1 MGIMRVRRARQRTRS
16 VREDWVAWIPNEMD
30 SLFEATR
37 RELESTNVF
46 LSIILDEALSNCKQG
61 LFESAKESADIF
73 GGLFD
78 RLSKQVCQ
86 VARAVKEH
94 GSRFGTLPHVEPL
107 LPSNFRGEAAKHVSF
122 MNQLLSRV
130 LFRERTRFFHK
141 LHSLD
146 EIVAD
151 LQRGVGE
158 TVQEMVEMDAPDL
171 DLAWQE
177 LEVLAYDL
185 NTCMSEITIM
195 LKSFFCALPTD
206 ELESFRQRLA
216 VPLPASSR
224 YSLDGRKF
232 SIENK

>member
-1 MGIMRVRRARQRTRS
+1 MRVGRARQRTRS

-46 LSIILDEALSNCKQG
+46 LSIILDEALSMCKRGQ
-61 LFESAKESADIF
+61 FESARESAAIF
-73 GGLFD
+73 GGLFE
-78 RLSKQVCQ
+78 RLSKQVFQ
-86 VARAVKEH
+86 VVRAINEH

-107 LPSNFRGEAAKHVSF
+107 LPSNFRGEAAKRVSF
-122 MNQLLSRV
+122 MNQLLARV

-141 LHSLD
+141 LHSID

-151 LQRGVGE
+151 LQGQAG
-158 TVQEMVEMDAPDL
+158 EMVPEMAERDSSGL

-185 NTCMSEITIM
+185 NTCMIETTIM
-195 LKSFFCALPTD
+195 LKSFFCALPAD

-216 VPLPASSR
+216 VTLPAATH
-224 YSLDGRKF
+224 YGLDARKF